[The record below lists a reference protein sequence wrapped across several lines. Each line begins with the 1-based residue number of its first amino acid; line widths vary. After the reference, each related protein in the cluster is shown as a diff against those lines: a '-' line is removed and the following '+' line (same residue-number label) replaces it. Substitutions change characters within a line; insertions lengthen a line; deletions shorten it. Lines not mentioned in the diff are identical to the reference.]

1 MLRLPFTQVDCWVTL
16 GLHCIWPAGKVL
28 VSKMPTKASW
38 QALQSK
44 SIAITR
50 SKFAAIPFIVTGW
63 LLNVESIPDFHF
75 QIRIHHLQSF
85 LRLKRDVKANIVA
98 QFNVAN
104 AHWEHRMR
112 PHAKATWNASQLED
126 HCGGWIIQAR
136 DYYCF
141 GSIRYVWIH
150 LEYQQTREERW
161 EYFEARETIRNT
173 IKQLHSI
180 RTIRT
185 RTHNSIQFGRRDIST
200 YTQTRKHRFIICK
213 GKRGRRMEA
222 NIRSLTMLLCIH
234 SQGPNT
240 QSYYRRPH
248 NLGSSFWE
256 YISKCCE
263 SEVLMS
269 DVYLFLLE
277 LRKSIIYFGGS
288 IIQDNGHNVVREH
301 LLLLAR
307 I

>member
-1 MLRLPFTQVDCWVTL
+1 M
-16 GLHCIWPAGKVL
+16 
-28 VSKMPTKASW
+28 
-38 QALQSK
+38 
-44 SIAITR
+44 
-50 SKFAAIPFIVTGW
+50 
-63 LLNVESIPDFHF
+63 
-75 QIRIHHLQSF
+75 
-85 LRLKRDVKANIVA
+85 
-98 QFNVAN
+98 
-104 AHWEHRMR
+104 
-112 PHAKATWNASQLED
+112 
-126 HCGGWIIQAR
+126 
-136 DYYCF
+136 
-141 GSIRYVWIH
+141 
-150 LEYQQTREERW
+150 REERW
-161 EYFEARETIRNT
+161 EYFEARETIRNM
-173 IKQLHSI
+173 IKQLQST

-185 RTHNSIQFGRRDIST
+185 QTHYSIQFGRRDIST

-222 NIRSLTMLLCIH
+222 NIRSLTMLLYIH